1 MFFSF
6 GAGCDCGKQGVEQS
20 KQNLQRNFSAK
31 HLRVRCSGADRA
43 WIGMGFE
50 RTSTVSLPRPPKIRR
65 SLNAASR
72 IGQKSDGEKTV
83 ACSLHVITCLLS
95 QIKTGSVLQI
105 STTFSTSFNCFVDQ
119 TYGNLN
125 GLLSI
130 ITTKPLIFRSVPQ
143 MAVLT
148 VLDLY
153 QEQDHDHSNVLTMTK
168 T

>member
-1 MFFSF
+1 MRLWKARCRAEQAEPAEELFSKTF
-6 GAGCDCGKQGVEQS
+6 EIAVQCRRPGIDWA
-20 KQNLQRNFSAK
+20 
-31 HLRVRCSGADRA
+31 LRERQPCRCLAR
-43 WIGMGFE
+43 
-50 RTSTVSLPRPPKIRR
+50 
-65 SLNAASR
+65 
-72 IGQKSDGEKTV
+72 QKSDAPSMQPVAADKNPMEKKTV

-153 QEQDHDHSNVLTMTK
+153 QEQNHDHSNV
-168 T
+168 

>member
-1 MFFSF
+1 MAQT
-6 GAGCDCGKQGVEQS
+6 G
-20 KQNLQRNFSAK
+20 
-31 HLRVRCSGADRA
+31 H
-43 WIGMGFE
+43 GMGFE
-50 RTSTVSLPRPPKIRR
+50 RTSTVSLPRPPKISR

>member
-1 MFFSF
+1 MC
-6 GAGCDCGKQGVEQS
+6 AP
-20 KQNLQRNFSAK
+20 R
-31 HLRVRCSGADRA
+31 
-43 WIGMGFE
+43 IGIGFE
-50 RTSTVSLPRPPKIRR
+50 GTSTVSLPRPPKIRR

>member
-1 MFFSF
+1 MAQT
-6 GAGCDCGKQGVEQS
+6 GHGLEWA
-20 KQNLQRNFSAK
+20 
-31 HLRVRCSGADRA
+31 LRERQPCRCLAR
-43 WIGMGFE
+43 
-50 RTSTVSLPRPPKIRR
+50 
-65 SLNAASR
+65 
-72 IGQKSDGEKTV
+72 QKSDAPSMQPVAADKNPMEKKTV